1 MGFEMV
7 NELRK
12 LSIPRTKIFGIIGL
26 LQSPYI
32 IHSLFMND
40 ILTRDNVLRA
50 HSLLHQLIREGLQ
63 LMLRAAIL
71 FFVIGL
77 IAMALGMGNVAG
89 ISLEVGKDLLYVFLA
104 LAVISFLISLVG
116 GRRSGPPLP

>member
-1 MGFEMV
+1 
-7 NELRK
+7 
-12 LSIPRTKIFGIIGL
+12 
-26 LQSPYI
+26 
-32 IHSLFMND
+32 MND

>member
-1 MGFEMV
+1 MFLG
-7 NELRK
+7 
-12 LSIPRTKIFGIIGL
+12 
-26 LQSPYI
+26 
-32 IHSLFMND
+32 
-40 ILTRDNVLRA
+40 A